1 VLKVVVSS
9 EPPDETEGK
18 AGEKGED
25 EAAWDVDCGRVSKN
39 VTRRKDRGKEGAY

>member
-1 VLKVVVSS
+1 MVVSS

-25 EAAWDVDCGRVSKN
+25 EAGWDVDCGRVSKN
-39 VTRRKDRGKEGAY
+39 AIRRKGGGKEGAY